1 MTALWIILGIIALL
15 LLLLWVRIVV
25 TVHYNEEILLSVR
38 WLFIKLQLIPKKKPK
53 KEKKKKEKKKKP
65 KEEEPESEIVPE
77 PKKKKHKDNIFVR
90 FYHNKGFDGVVQLL
104 QDTAAA
110 LGGMFRRGAKAF
122 TLEELR
128 VHLQVGS
135 YDASETAVKYGRT
148 CAVVYP
154 AMGTIVS
161 KVRVKKHELT
171 VTPDFMEGKNDAAFH
186 TVVSVRPLLLIHAGT
201 VMLFQMLFKAVIPL
215 LRHSKEPKPEVQKQ
229 Q

>member
-1 MTALWIILGIIALL
+1 MIALWIILGIIVLL
-15 LLLLWVRIVV
+15 LLALWVRVVV
-25 TVHYNEEILLSVR
+25 TVHFNDEIELSVG
-38 WLFIKLQLIPKKKPK
+38 WLFLKFRLIPKQKPK
-53 KEKKKKEKKKKP
+53 KEKKKKEKPP
-65 KEEEPESEIVPE
+65 KEEKPKSEIIPE

-128 VHLQVGS
+128 VHLRVGS
-135 YDASETAVKYGRT
+135 YDAAQTAIKYGKT

-171 VTPDFMEGKNDAAFH
+171 VSPDFMEGKNQAAFH
-186 TVVSVRPLLLIHAGT
+186 TVISVRPLLLIHAGT
-201 VMLFQMLFKAVIPL
+201 VMLFQMLFKVVIQL
-215 LRHSKEPKPEVQKQ
+215 LRHSKEQPEVQKQ

>member
-1 MTALWIILGIIALL
+1 MLALWIILGILALL
-15 LLLLWVRIVV
+15 LLLLWVRVVV
-25 TVHYNEEILLSVR
+25 TVHYNEEILLSIR

-53 KEKKKKEKKKKP
+53 KEKKKKEEKP
-65 KEEEPESEIVPE
+65 KEEKPKSEIVAE

-90 FYHNKGFDGVVQLL
+90 FYHNQGFDGVVQLIK
-104 QDTAAA
+104 DAAAA
-110 LGGMFRRGAKAF
+110 LGGMFRRGTKAF
-122 TLEELR
+122 ALEDLR

-135 YDASETAVKYGRT
+135 YDASETAIKYGRT

-161 KVRVKKHELT
+161 KVRVKKHEVS
-171 VTPDFMEGKNDAAFH
+171 VTPDFMEGKHDASFH
-186 TVVSVRPLLLIHAGT
+186 VVLSVRPLLLIHAGT